1 MNCFELMHIDLSLS
15 GSKETIDTFLK
26 CASPE
31 NDGFVIMERVESEK
45 LTIKINNVKLSS
57 IYSLTDEFLKIF
69 EIVEKIFENY
79 S

>member
-1 MNCFELMHIDLSLS
+1 MGLMNISLS
-15 GSKETIDTFLK
+15 ISGPSETIDAFIK

-31 NDGFVIMERVESEK
+31 NDGFVIMERVETEK

-69 EIVEKIFENY
+69 EIVEKIYEDY